1 MGIMKMMMMMMI
13 TIITTEYEMKDLPES
28 SALSREIR
36 YRQMCKSI
44 ERDGDMQSC

>member
-1 MGIMKMMMMMMI
+1 MGIMTMMMI
-13 TIITTEYEMKDLPES
+13 TIITEYEMKDLPES

-44 ERDGDMQSC
+44 ERDRDMQSC